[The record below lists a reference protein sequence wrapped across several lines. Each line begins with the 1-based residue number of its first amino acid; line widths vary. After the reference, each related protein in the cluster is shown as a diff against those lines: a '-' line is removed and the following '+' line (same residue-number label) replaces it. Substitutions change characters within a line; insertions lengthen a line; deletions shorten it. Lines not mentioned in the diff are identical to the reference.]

1 MSVEVVRARCAG
13 VDVHKHTVV
22 VHIITPETRETRT
35 FGTMTDELCELRRHR
50 TQRVI
55 GQSADRTKRVI
66 CRHPLLGRQVA
77 QHMLRLLV
85 GSAHVEAP
93 FLTAWSHRS
102 TPGSLCR
109 SLARTFSATCWSVV
123 RHQIAGTRRLHAR
136 SGRRSRAGAPLSRG
150 PSRPSGPRVA
160 GVVAPLIRM
169 SPDDAAAGR

>member
-93 FLTAWSHRS
+93 FLTACSHRS
-102 TPGSLCR
+102 TSGSLCR
-109 SLARTFSATCWSVV
+109 SLTRTFSATCYTLRLPPYVLAVRQRRTEHLGGTSVWELDDC
-123 RHQIAGTRRLHAR
+123 RWPGR
-136 SGRRSRAGAPLSRG
+136 ST
-150 PSRPSGPRVA
+150 
-160 GVVAPLIRM
+160 
-169 SPDDAAAGR
+169 